1 MENLEDNA
9 NITKNS
15 KENLDES
22 KNKDGCCNG
31 KNIFVAILKGSG
43 CFLLGVVLTA
53 LHYAFDLIA
62 APLGTILR
70 TIVGCVNLYSKTNP
84 EGFFQHVWYIFK
96 SLFLVIYNLI
106 KLPFLVVYRAT
117 FGLIEDAVGII
128 KPMCCVFRGDKIAD
142 KVQYR
147 EPLLS
152 NGFKSTGLT
161 GSNLVV
167 FVSFALACIEFE
179 SPLFNNPS
187 KHGKFKKFFTG
198 IWDTVHGKFGEFAKW
213 LLLPKKINKNTL
225 NTGINNNDNTNNKSH
240 PSKPKVKGDEFDIFN
255 KILHPLVKSR

>member
-1 MENLEDNA
+1 MEDFDGDFDFN
-9 NITKNS
+9 KN
-15 KENLDES
+15 KEENFDES

-31 KNIFVAILKGSG
+31 KNIFVAILKGAG

-53 LHYAFDLIA
+53 WHYAFDLIA

-70 TIVGCVNLYSKTNP
+70 TIVGCINLYAKTDP
-84 EGFFQHVWYIFK
+84 KGFLQHVWYIFK

-106 KLPFLVVYRAT
+106 KLSFLVVYRAT
-117 FGLIEDAVGII
+117 FGLIENAVGIV
-128 KPMCCVFRGDKIAD
+128 KPMRCLFRGDQICYKVEFRTPLFNNTFD
-142 KVQYR
+142 KKC
-147 EPLLS
+147 
-152 NGFKSTGLT
+152 NI
-161 GSNLVV
+161 SNLL
-167 FVSFALACIEFE
+167 FYFAFAVALVEFE
-179 SPLFNNPS
+179 SPLFNDPN
-187 KHGKFKKFFTG
+187 KHGKFKRFFTN

-255 KILHPLVKSR
+255 KILHPLIK